1 MEALLHLSQRLV
13 VAARATSKFLEH
25 PPFLCLPV
33 LPATVF
39 EESVKVLL
47 RLSSTL
53 LDRRYEVLL
62 VCMAEVARDVRVLE
76 GL

>member
-13 VAARATSKFLEH
+13 VTSRTTSELLEH
-25 PPFLCLPV
+25 PSLLRLPV
-33 LPATVF
+33 LPAAIL
-39 EESVKVLL
+39 EELVEILL

-53 LDRRYEVLL
+53 LNRRYEILF
-62 VCMAEVARDVRVLE
+62 VCMTEVARDVRVLE